1 MNRLRSALFGLGLLL
16 VASAAQAQT
25 NAVKADI
32 PFDFVVA
39 NQRMPAGE
47 YVVSSPSFGSP
58 AILIRSDD
66 GKATAVTIANPR
78 VSANPSDKTKLV
90 FRHLAGQYFL
100 SQIWTEGN
108 SSGLELPKSK
118 TELHL
123 AKNSDK
129 SGEVV
134 LAARVTR

>member
-1 MNRLRSALFGLGLLL
+1 MNRFRSALLGLGLLL

-25 NAVKADI
+25 NVKADI
-32 PFDFVVA
+32 PFDFVVG
-39 NQRMPAGE
+39 NQSMPAGE
-47 YVVSSPSFGSP
+47 YIVAPSGFGSQ

-66 GKATAVTIANPR
+66 GKATAVTVTNPC

-108 SSGLELPKSK
+108 SSGRELRKSK
-118 TELHL
+118 TEIRL

-134 LAARVTR
+134 LAASLTR

>member
-1 MNRLRSALFGLGLLL
+1 MNRLCSALFGLGLLL

-25 NAVKADI
+25 GAVKADI

-39 NQRMPAGE
+39 NQSMPAGE
-47 YVVSSPSFGSP
+47 YVVDSPRFGSP

-66 GKATAVTIANPR
+66 GKATAVTNTNAC

-90 FRHLAGQYFL
+90 FRQLAGQYFL
-100 SQIWTEGN
+100 SQIWTEGK

>member
-25 NAVKADI
+25 NVKADI
-32 PFDFVVA
+32 PFDFVVG
-39 NQRMPAGE
+39 NQSMPAGE
-47 YVVSSPSFGSP
+47 YLVASQGFGSP
-58 AILIRSDD
+58 AIWIRSED
-66 GKATAVTIANPR
+66 GKATAVTMTNAC
-78 VSANPSDKTKLV
+78 VSADPSDKTKLV

-108 SSGLELPKSK
+108 SSGRELLKSK
-118 TELHL
+118 TEMHL

-134 LAARVTR
+134 LAARVAR